1 MASNKV
7 YIATE
12 ATVQEIRDYVKPVT
26 LGDVDM
32 FILDFTSPDL
42 YIVSGA
48 LDTQNRTISA

>member
-1 MASNKV
+1 MGKV

-12 ATVQEIRDYVKPVT
+12 QTVQEIRDYVRPET
-26 LGDVDM
+26 LADVNM

-48 LDTQNRTISA
+48 LNTQDRTISA